1 MDNRYW
7 GNGCPALMQDG
18 RFLTNYVRGAVFD
31 QFVRN
36 VNEIKSSTEYRQFL
50 QAEGDKILN
59 RERAYL
65 IKNNTCE
72 VNGKCVTLSGKA
84 HHNVIPC
91 HSCGNKE

>member
-72 VNGKCVTLSGKA
+72 VNGKCVTLSGKG

-91 HSCGNKE
+91 HSCGNKQ